1 MRTLARLVPRLLF
14 MGVLLST
21 LFLAPVIQAAV
32 PDTVEGNYR
41 GYLTT
46 PQELAVI
53 KQKADQNIEP
63 YKSAV
68 SSLISFAQ
76 GSMPSTNSGTVS
88 CSASTDPSYIA
99 TGSAQVYSY
108 ALAYHLTG
116 DAGYALDAKNAIA
129 GLYNITDLV
138 DSGDCPLTMGR
149 HIPSWIRAADLL
161 EHYWSSTEKRTFQN
175 WLANVVYPTLYLKYD
190 RGNNWGGVITNCGQY
205 VADYLWDRT
214 DLSLEGETPA
224 RPISG

>member
-1 MRTLARLVPRLLF
+1 MRDFHGHSLPIGKCLLIA
-14 MGVLLST
+14 GVLLSI
-21 LFLAPVIQAAV
+21 LLSVPIVHPRV

-76 GSMPSTNSGTVS
+76 GSMPSPNSGTVS
-88 CSASTDPSYIA
+88 CSASTDPSYVA
-99 TGSAQVYSY
+99 VGSAQVYSY

-129 GLYNITDLV
+129 DLYSITDLV

-161 EHYWSSTEKRTFQN
+161 GALLVEHGEADLPELVGQ
-175 WLANVVYPTLYLKYD
+175 
-190 RGNNWGGVITNCGQY
+190 RG
-205 VADYLWDRT
+205 
-214 DLSLEGETPA
+214 LSHALPQV
-224 RPISG
+224 